1 MIAKALI
8 AYRFDLADNEHET
21 GERTK
26 AGQRCDD
33 GKELFHSASY
43 NSTYLCAP
51 FIAEVERVNLMDNS
65 TSCSSIIQPNLA
77 V

>member
-21 GERTK
+21 GEQTK
-26 AGQRCDD
+26 AGQRCDN

-43 NSTYLCAP
+43 NSMYLCAP
-51 FIAEVERVNLMDNS
+51 FIAEVERVMDNS